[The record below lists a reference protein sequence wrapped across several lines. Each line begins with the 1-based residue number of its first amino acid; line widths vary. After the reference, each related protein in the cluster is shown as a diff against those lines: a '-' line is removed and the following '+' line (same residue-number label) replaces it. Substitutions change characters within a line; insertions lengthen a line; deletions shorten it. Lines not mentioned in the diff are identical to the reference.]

1 MLQQRGKPMRADR
14 GQVRIREKEKED
26 EMASMTVWKFHTPYG
41 ADAALDKL
49 QELEARGLIV
59 VQDAAVV
66 SWETGKKKPK
76 TRQLSDTTKRGALGG
91 GFWGLLFGLIF
102 FVPLLGLAIGAA
114 SGALFGSL
122 ADVGIDDSFINSV
135 RDRVTP
141 GTSALFLLSSDAV
154 IDRVKEEFPATDA
167 ELISTNLS
175 NEQEDK
181 LRAAFAHE
189 D

>member
-1 MLQQRGKPMRADR
+1 MSSL
-14 GQVRIREKEKED
+14 
-26 EMASMTVWKFHTPYG
+26 TVWKFPTPYG
-41 ADAALDKL
+41 ADAALEKL
-49 QELEARGLIV
+49 QALQTQQLIT

-66 SWETGKKKPK
+66 SWETGKSKPK

-122 ADVGIDDSFINSV
+122 ADVGINDSFINSA
-135 RDRVTP
+135 RDQITP

-154 IDRVKEEFPATDA
+154 IDRVKAEFPAREA
-167 ELISTNLS
+167 ELINTNLS
-175 NEQEDK
+175 NEQEAK
-181 LRAAFAHE
+181 LREAFAE
-189 D
+189 EN